1 MVPWVKQGMKSP
13 LFENESGHF
22 ETLLRTGLLQ
32 NRRLSG
38 SAGKAVLVVLALG
51 VLGAGGFYYLKSQ
64 GKELPEP
71 LVSALAQVVPV
82 SQAAAQPAG
91 ESLSS
96 QAVPQASPAAE
107 SLPSADPLPAAR
119 GAATPSVPAVPAA
132 PKVAPAGT
140 VYLAKRITVTSD
152 TGISSFPRGTLVVVT
167 SKKGGRIQGSIGG
180 AKVQLSEADTASVLQ
195 D

>member
-1 MVPWVKQGMKSP
+1 MKSP
-13 LFENESGHF
+13 LFENESGRF
-22 ETLLRTGLLQ
+22 ETLPRTGSLQ
-32 NRRLSG
+32 IRRPSG
-38 SAGKAVLVVLALG
+38 STAKALLVVLGLG

-82 SQAAAQPAG
+82 SQAAAEPAG
-91 ESLSS
+91 ESVSS

-107 SLPSADPLPAAR
+107 SLPSADSLPAAR
-119 GAATPSVPAVPAA
+119 AEATPSLPAAPAA

-180 AKVQLSEADTASVLQ
+180 TKVELSEAETAPVLQ